1 MRRHLALALA
11 AALFALLGAC
21 DQLKPK
27 YAGIDL
33 TGVKWGRDFR
43 LPDADGRE
51 RSLAD
56 FRGKYVMV
64 FFGFIYCPEVCP
76 TVLYS
81 AAQARKALGADG
93 EKIQVIAITL
103 DPERDTAAQ
112 MKEYATSFDPTFIG
126 LRGDLE
132 RTKEVAKEFRVFF
145 QKVPAGNSYTIDHTA
160 FTYVFDPEGR
170 LRLALRHQQTTEEYI
185 ADLRTLMQS
194 EL

>member
-1 MRRHLALALA
+1 MRHALVSALV
-11 AALFALLGAC
+11 AALIAFLGAC

-27 YAGIDL
+27 YSGIDL
-33 TGVKWGRDFR
+33 TGADWGRDFR

-51 RSLAD
+51 RSLAE

-93 EKIQVIAITL
+93 ERIQVIAITL
-103 DPERDTAAQ
+103 DPERDTPAQ
-112 MKEYATSFDPTFIG
+112 MKEYAAAFDPTFIG
-126 LRGDLE
+126 LRGDLD
-132 RTKEVAKEFRVFF
+132 RTKAVAKEFRVFF
-145 QKVPAGNSYTIDHTA
+145 QKVPAGNTYTIDHTA

-170 LRLALRHQQTTEEYI
+170 LRLALRHQQTTEEI
-185 ADLRTLMQS
+185 VADLRTLMRS
-194 EL
+194 AP